1 MLCWLRFLP
10 QNPIISRSDGD
21 AQHPRERVPGQ
32 CKWPSVWR
40 NFPRL
45 RSLPWVGGVW
55 DPWCVW
61 FQTTLTIFIAGKCKG
76 SNETL
81 PLLLHPRWERSRGH
95 LSALPVVI
103 PRGPPASP
111 FLLHYKIPPREG
123 ANFSFNLVIG
133 KKIKWKIWK
142 VQWLLFSF
150 LCGKFA
156 VLYPWTIQKQ
166 NDFTCISLALLFPS
180 PHQAVQWLLNNSIT
194 GITDVNQDHTI
205 ALNTSFCKNYPE
217 EYKLMMEIVLDC
229 WLQHCYCWL
238 KSQHRANPRSSR
250 TMMGTIT
257 GKLKIYLLMKCK
269 KIGRQQLY
277 LRRKHK
283 REDVMR
289 YNTYSSAQM
298 SQIKGF
304 WLKAHHQLTART
316 FKGMKRSFVV
326 TNLKIR
332 QANTTR
338 INTVVIFEYRC
349 SYTTEQ

>member
-61 FQTTLTIFIAGKCKG
+61 LQTTLTIFIAGKCKG

-123 ANFSFNLVIG
+123 ASFSFNLVIG
-133 KKIKWKIWK
+133 KKNKMEDLESAVIIVFIPLWK
-142 VQWLLFSF
+142 VCCPLSMNNPKAKWFYLYFSCTPLPF
-150 LCGKFA
+150 PPPGCA
-156 VLYPWTIQKQ
+156 VI
-166 NDFTCISLALLFPS
+166 I
-180 PHQAVQWLLNNSIT
+180 
-194 GITDVNQDHTI
+194 
-205 ALNTSFCKNYPE
+205 E
-217 EYKLMMEIVLDC
+217 
-229 WLQHCYCWL
+229 
-238 KSQHRANPRSSR
+238 
-250 TMMGTIT
+250 
-257 GKLKIYLLMKCK
+257 
-269 KIGRQQLY
+269 QLY
-277 LRRKHK
+277 HW
-283 REDVMR
+283 D
-289 YNTYSSAQM
+289 Y
-298 SQIKGF
+298 
-304 WLKAHHQLTART
+304 W
-316 FKGMKRSFVV
+316 
-326 TNLKIR
+326 
-332 QANTTR
+332 
-338 INTVVIFEYRC
+338 C
-349 SYTTEQ
+349 